1 MIKIKKA
8 AGYWGLLVIVGVV
21 NNRGGGN
28 SHA

>member
-8 AGYWGLLVIVGVV
+8 AGYLGLLVIVDVV
-21 NNRGGGN
+21 NNRDGGN